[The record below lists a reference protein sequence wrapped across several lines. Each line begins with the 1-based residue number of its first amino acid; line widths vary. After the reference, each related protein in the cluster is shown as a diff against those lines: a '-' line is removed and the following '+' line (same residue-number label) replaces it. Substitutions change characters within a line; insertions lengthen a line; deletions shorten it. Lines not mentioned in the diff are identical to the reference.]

1 MPNICDKFALSKQI
15 EQNNHRNMLNN
26 KENYFYYGCPGVVIL
41 LVSIMASLRVGADFG
56 NDSMVRIGVF
66 VACGI
71 LLFGAYEFVCQPVA
85 LGLCNFVSV
94 AVQGN
99 KQIAVSQPFVA
110 ATVHLTHEPTSMA
123 QTELSADTTIDPP
136 SDSSLPSV
144 STSYSDRVAEYANE
158 QAIKRATMLTA
169 IDEYIDYWMPPFVSE
184 SDMPCLHE
192 EVHHWADN
200 PDYTPSEGITT
211 HGLSTCD
218 FRHFV
223 WNIAER
229 LNTYGGYDG
238 ETRARFIKALF
249 PVPLQDIEIASL
261 KNFRSTTYG
270 DKIDLDI
277 PEKGKTDFHYP
288 TDVEEHAA

>member
-1 MPNICDKFALSKQI
+1 MPNICDNFALPKQI
-15 EQNNHRNMLNN
+15 GQNNHRNMHKN

-41 LVSIMASLRVGADFG
+41 IVSIMASLRVGADFG

-71 LLFGAYEFVCQPVA
+71 LLWGVYEYVCQPVA
-85 LGLCNFVSV
+85 LGLCNFITI

-99 KQIAVSQPFVA
+99 KQIDVSQPSVA
-110 ATVHLTHEPTSMA
+110 ATVHLTHEPTSME
-123 QTELSADTTIDPP
+123 QTELSADTTIDLP

-144 STSYSDRVAEYANE
+144 STSYSDRVVEYANE
-158 QAIKRATMLTA
+158 QAIKRATMLAA
-169 IDEYIDYWMPPFVSE
+169 IDEYIDYWMPPFVSA
-184 SDMPCLHE
+184 SDMPRLHE
-192 EVHHWADN
+192 EVHRWADN
-200 PDYTPSEGITT
+200 PGYLPSEGISCTE
-211 HGLSTCD
+211 LSTYD
-218 FRHFV
+218 LRHFA

-229 LNTYGGYDG
+229 LNIYGGYDG
-238 ETRARFIKALF
+238 DKRARFIKALF

-261 KNFRSTTYG
+261 KNFRVTTYG

-277 PEKGKTDFHYP
+277 PEKGKTDFHYL